1 MKRTTL
7 AHCVIAALAGHAAAA
22 DTGPLSFDVNITLSP
37 KAATELQKSKEGIT
51 VSARYYG
58 DPTSAAARHAN
69 EVGQIDLGGEELRL
83 PAQGGAARLTGRGA
97 ETYRL
102 DWIQGPPKVNV
113 NAFSSRLSHAD
124 NILSCDFI
132 DGDVAQVVMA
142 QPVELHCALIT
153 ERRDPVLQPRSDV
166 NPSLDTDLPRAVIQA
181 AADLGTSKRQ
191 QVPTA

>member
-7 AHCVIAALAGHAAAA
+7 ACCVIAALAGHAAAA
-22 DTGPLSFDVNITLSP
+22 DTGPLGFDMNITLSP

-58 DPTSAAARHAN
+58 DPTSAATRHAN

-83 PAQGGAARLTGRGA
+83 PARGGPARVTGQGVK
-97 ETYRL
+97 TYRL
-102 DWIQGPPKVNV
+102 HWTRGAPKVNV

-124 NILSCDFI
+124 NILSCDLI
-132 DGDVAQVVMA
+132 DGDVAQAVKA

-153 ERRDPVLQPRSDV
+153 EGRDPVLQP
-166 NPSLDTDLPRAVIQA
+166 
-181 AADLGTSKRQ
+181 
-191 QVPTA
+191 QVGR